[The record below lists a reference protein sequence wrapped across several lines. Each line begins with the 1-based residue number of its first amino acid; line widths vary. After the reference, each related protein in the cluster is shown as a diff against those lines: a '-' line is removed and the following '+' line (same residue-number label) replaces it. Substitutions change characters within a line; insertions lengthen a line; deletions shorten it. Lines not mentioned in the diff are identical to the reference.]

1 MVSSWGWEPGVGGHM
16 GAQLHPSNTP
26 ELVQPRVLS
35 GHVSPAEQAYTE
47 VPNCPVA
54 PREGGAPLQAQR
66 WNIPKKEHSWGGG
79 KEAQLMHPAQI
90 GASWS
95 VVGRGDVPGIVSQS
109 GTASVQERLPTPP
122 GGGAFPG
129 LPGLG
134 SF

>member
-1 MVSSWGWEPGVGGHM
+1 M

-35 GHVSPAEQAYTE
+35 RHVSPAEQAYTE
-47 VPNCPVA
+47 VPNCPAA
-54 PREGGAPLQAQR
+54 PREGGGMQAQR
-66 WNIPKKEHSWGGG
+66 WNIPKKEHSWGGR

-95 VVGRGDVPGIVSQS
+95 VVGGGDVPGIVSQS

-122 GGGAFPG
+122 RGGAKA
-129 LPGLG
+129 PGLG
-134 SF
+134 SFCSPSYLQPLPRSGS